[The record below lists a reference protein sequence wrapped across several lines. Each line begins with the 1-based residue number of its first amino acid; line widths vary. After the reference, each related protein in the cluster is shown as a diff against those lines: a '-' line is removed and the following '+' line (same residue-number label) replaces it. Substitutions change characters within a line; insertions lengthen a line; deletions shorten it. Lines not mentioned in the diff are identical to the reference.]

1 MSAGGSSLRSL
12 IPVVLG
18 TALVAGLLTVAGATV
33 QAEPAADPVGST
45 FVPSSPVRVL
55 DTRTGPAIGP
65 GGTVTV
71 DLSSRL
77 PAEATAVVM
86 NVTGVALTAP
96 TYVTAYPA
104 GSPRPGSS
112 NLNLVTGETRP
123 NLVTV
128 AVGQNRSVVL
138 YNDKGNAHLIAD
150 LAGYY
155 RAGAGDRFTP
165 RQAQRIFST
174 TIGAGG
180 TAVVD
185 LSTWVP
191 ASATAVTVNLTGA
204 GPSANTYVTAFPAG
218 TARPTTSNLNLVAGQ
233 VSPNQAVVRLGA
245 GRKLSLYNAVGSVQ
259 VIVDLSGFYSPEFGA
274 VFTPVEPARVF
285 DTRNGTG
292 TENSQVGPV
301 PPRTTSWFYPGEPV
315 PDNAIAAV
323 VNLTGVAPAATY
335 VGVQASLATGDHETS
350 VLNLVAGQ
358 TAANLA
364 VVPLTAD
371 TTSSRNGFYN
381 HNGNTHL
388 IADLAGYFWVP
399 AVPCGTDCASVWG
412 GDLGTLGIGRTTYYS
427 LTPTPLFGV
436 PGLRAA
442 DNQVALKSDGTVWT
456 WGDNRY
462 GKLGNGWFG
471 GDSTVPVKVHGLTN
485 IVAVADAGYGKLALR
500 SDGTVWTWGS
510 WILGRH
516 VPSESAVPL
525 QVPGLTGVT
534 KIAAGVGTAYA
545 LREDGTVWS
554 WGTNGTGQV
563 GIGSDASYVYDP
575 TRVVGLTGVTAIAG
589 SDGNGYAVRSD
600 GTVWAWGGDAT
611 GQLGNGPTATDS
623 RVPVRV
629 SGLTGA
635 TGVAASNGNGY
646 VVRSDGA
653 VWAWGDGS
661 FGQLGDGRDCG
672 FDPCQSDVA
681 VRVSNLAGATSVV
694 GLVNGGMALDGSGRV
709 WAWGS
714 NSSGEH
720 GNGTNVGTLV
730 PAQVPGLPA
739 IEALYSRDWGGI
751 AVPA

>member
-1 MSAGGSSLRSL
+1 
-12 IPVVLG
+12 
-18 TALVAGLLTVAGATV
+18 
-33 QAEPAADPVGST
+33 
-45 FVPSSPVRVL
+45 VRVH

-71 DLSSRL
+71 NLSSRL
-77 PAEATAVVM
+77 PADATAVVL

-96 TYVTAYPA
+96 TYVTAFPA

-174 TIGAGG
+174 TVGAGG

-185 LSTWVP
+185 LSTRVP

-204 GPSANTYVTAFPAG
+204 GPTANTYVTAFPAG

-245 GRKLSLYNAVGSVQ
+245 GRKLSLFNAVGSVQ

-274 VFTPVEPARVF
+274 VFTPVEPNRVF
-285 DTRNGTG
+285 DTRTGTG

-315 PDNAIAAV
+315 PDTAIAAV

-335 VGVQASLATGDHETS
+335 VAVQASVATGDHETS

-371 TTSSRNGFYN
+371 NTSSRNGFYN
-381 HNGNTHL
+381 HAGNTHL

-456 WGDNRY
+456 WGDNLH

-471 GDSTVPVKVHGLTN
+471 GDSTVPVRVTGLTN
-485 IVAVADAGYGKLALR
+485 IAAVADAGHGKLALR
-500 SDGTVWTWGS
+500 SDGTVWAWGA
-510 WILGRH
+510 WILGRT
-516 VPSESAVPL
+516 VPSETAVPL

-534 KIAAGVGTAYA
+534 GIAAGVGTAYA
-545 LREDGTVWS
+545 VREDGTVWS

-575 TRVVGLTGVTAIAG
+575 TRVVGLAGVTAISG
-589 SDGNGYAVRSD
+589 SDGNAYAALSDGTVWAWGSGADGRLGNGTTGTNSRVPVRVSGLTNMTGVAAASGNGYAVRSD
-600 GTVWAWGGDAT
+600 GTVW
-611 GQLGNGPTATDS
+611 S
-623 RVPVRV
+623 
-629 SGLTGA
+629 
-635 TGVAASNGNGY
+635 
-646 VVRSDGA
+646 
-653 VWAWGDGS
+653 WGDGS
-661 FGQLGDGRDCG
+661 FGQLGDARDCG
-672 FDPCQSDVA
+672 FDPCHSAVP
-681 VRVSNLAGATSVV
+681 VRVSNLGGAVSVV
-694 GLVNGGMALDGSGRV
+694 GLVNGGMALDSAGRV

-730 PAQVPGLPA
+730 PAQVPGLPTV
-739 IEALYSRDWGGI
+739 EALYSRDWGGI